1 MTFRARLQQTI
12 LGVVATTTAAVL
24 IVAQRQNSVSFDATV
39 ETLFHQQTTSFQ
51 RDQEAQREVAQFHAS
66 LGDSVRVF
74 AALEEGD
81 PETYNVVSDEVR
93 LGGFEFFRLASAEVG
108 LLDPPENSRAGL
120 LTAALQTTLNAQLQ
134 AALAA
139 MGPDSTATHHGFI
152 SLNDDDSEK
161 PSVLYRV
168 LALPVHKFETTA
180 GVLFLGQRVSA
191 LASHSELPTSASLLP
206 FILVNGTVHGD
217 GSDAVRVYLQEHS
230 HLANGTASWHIGGQ
244 DFRVNQ
250 HLLNPDSV
258 FPPATLV
265 SLFPLA
271 EFQQQQRDLQ
281 WRVLGIGVVALALS
295 SLAASLF
302 AKQLTRPIQDLV
314 VATQAV
320 RDGRLDTRLP
330 LGTTSEFARLTES
343 FNEMT
348 EGLALKERYHSV
360 LSMVTDAQVA
370 EQLMA
375 GKIQLGGE
383 AREVSIL
390 FCDIRGYTAM
400 SCGRDPAEVI
410 TLLNQHMGALTE
422 VVYRWHGVITQ
433 FAGDAIMVVFGAPT
447 SHGNDPVCA
456 AHCAW
461 EMLAARA
468 RLNQTS
474 ALPLEIGVG
483 IASGP
488 VVAGCIG
495 AERRADYTVVGER
508 VNLAARLCSV
518 AAAGQVVVDETTR
531 SVLPHSIE
539 SLPLPEPLNL
549 KGFEGGTIAY
559 RITAIHA
566 HSP

>member
-12 LGVVATTTAAVL
+12 LGVVAATTTAVL
-24 IVAQRQNSVSFDATV
+24 VVAQHQNSTSFDATV
-39 ETLFHQQTTSFQ
+39 ETLFHHQSSSFQ
-51 RDQEAQREVAQFHAS
+51 RDQQAQTAAAQFQAS

-93 LGGFEFFRLASAEVG
+93 LGDFDFFRLASTEAG
-108 LLDPPENSRAGL
+108 LLDPPEGSRAGL
-120 LTAALQTTLNAQLQ
+120 LDSPIQSRLHDQLRPALEAIEEDDTSA
-134 AALAA
+134 
-139 MGPDSTATHHGFI
+139 HHGFI
-152 SLNDDDSEK
+152 SLASGGTEGAAE
-161 PSVLYRV
+161 LYRV
-168 LALPVHKFETTA
+168 LALPIHKFETTA
-180 GVLFLGQRVSA
+180 GILFLGQKVVNLTAGDAAPQVSR
-191 LASHSELPTSASLLP
+191 LLP
-206 FILVNGTVHGD
+206 LIIVGDSVHGD
-217 GSDAVRVYLQEHS
+217 ASPVESAALLT
-230 HLANGTASWHIGGQ
+230 HLRQSGVPSTLRIQGQ
-244 DFRVNQ
+244 DFRMNHNV
-250 HLLNPDSV
+250 LNSGSA

-271 EFQQQQRDLQ
+271 GFQQQQRTLQ
-281 WRVLGIGVVALALS
+281 WRVLAIGLGALVLS
-295 SLAASLF
+295 TFIASLF
-302 AKQLTRPIQDLV
+302 ARKLSRPIQELV
-314 VATQAV
+314 GATQAV
-320 RDGRLDTRLP
+320 RDGRLDVRLP
-330 LGTTSEFARLTES
+330 RGKTDEFAALTES

-370 EQLMA
+370 EQLMT

-410 TLLNQHMGALTE
+410 TILNHHMGALTE

-447 SHGNDPVCA
+447 SHGNDASNAV
-456 AHCAW
+456 HCAW
-461 EMLAARA
+461 EMLAVRT

-474 ALPLEIGVG
+474 PLPLGIGIGV
-483 IASGP
+483 ASGP

-495 AERRADYTVVGER
+495 AENRADYTVVGER

-518 AAAGQVVVDETTR
+518 AMANQVVIDETTHAH
-531 SVLPHSIE
+531 LPSEIQAE
-539 SLPLPEPLNL
+539 PLPEPLKL

-559 RITAIHA
+559 RITTIHD
-566 HSP
+566 SPP